1 MLVRN
6 LHRQSLELF
15 DGVGCI
21 FSALFRFAGPPCH
34 GPTNL
39 HWKVCELHATHP
51 NVSARQAAE

>member
-1 MLVRN
+1 